1 MIILNHELKELRRGD
16 IKAGIQFLAQ
26 SATSWAMIRY
36 KFWFSKI
43 ACTSCIRAVYNHK
56 ASGTMKAVFASVLSL
71 LIIGVLFVAL
81 SPNDVSQSTSVAG
94 VAGTELQDLVN
105 LFCSRA
111 CLNPLLFGMSG

>member
-1 MIILNHELKELRRGD
+1 VENPVINLKNRMHELH
-16 IKAGIQFLAQ
+16 
-26 SATSWAMIRY
+26 TS
-36 KFWFSKI
+36 S
-43 ACTSCIRAVYNHK
+43 VHNHK
-56 ASGTMKAVFASVLSL
+56 AVSVASPKDTMKAVFASVLSL